1 MKIKATVVT
10 DEEHTVVEQ
19 SKFAFGQA
27 PSQTPREVGVLS
39 FLAPTQPQVTLAAAE
54 QPAEMLPETGSF
66 SRGGIDGRIGN
77 RNVAGTGGRP
87 AELWAVNAQGFV
99 QQILPNGPF
108 SSTPVIRSKIKEFK
122 HGSQSDSLSR
132 PDLPNGRQR
141 RACAKSRAEVPKK
154 AGCEVRSKVIGLDLL
169 SRKSVA
175 RSTTSLIT
183 RSTHRGGATRRRS
196 LRPLGARSSQEYLP
210 QMASTPRA

>member
-1 MKIKATVVT
+1 MEANPILFRDLTYQTVV
-10 DEEHTVVEQ
+10 
-19 SKFAFGQA
+19 SAA
-27 PSQTPREVGVLS
+27 
-39 FLAPTQPQVTLAAAE
+39 LA
-54 QPAEMLPETGSF
+54 
-66 SRGGIDGRIGN
+66 
-77 RNVAGTGGRP
+77 
-87 AELWAVNAQGFV
+87 
-99 QQILPNGPF
+99 
-108 SSTPVIRSKIKEFK
+108 
-122 HGSQSDSLSR
+122 
-132 PDLPNGRQR
+132 
-141 RACAKSRAEVPKK
+141 AKSRAEVPKK